1 MVEAMPHQP
10 ASIMGARVLLAFT
23 VLILFLLMASQNSHI
38 PMQHISL
45 EQRQLISNQSLN
57 IVNHPDTQNTTNSIR
72 GQAKA
77 SNASNKTAFKSIDST
92 NLTMI
97 ANEKAKELKKGKHHL
112 HHNKTRKEH
121 KHKNGTK
128 TIKRIKDKSNR
139 TKVEHGK
146 NGGVVSNYSG
156 WVNSSKSIFSS
167 VNNSDMNST
176 MVPDAATQ
184 VPVFNDPNLPSGPLK
199 KWPEVVGMNATKAEA
214 IIEKDM
220 NYTVHCQIIPQNAFV
235 TADFFAD
242 RVRIFVWKNYT
253 VARPPMIG

>member
-10 ASIMGARVLLAFT
+10 ASIMGARVLLAIT
-23 VLILFLLMASQNSHI
+23 VLVFFLLMACQNSHT
-38 PMQHISL
+38 PRQHVSL
-45 EQRQLISNQSLN
+45 EQRHLISSQTLN
-57 IVNHPDTQNTTNSIR
+57 IVNHSDTLNTTNSIR

-77 SNASNKTAFKSIDST
+77 SNASN
-92 NLTMI
+92 M

-112 HHNKTRKEH
+112 RHNKTRKDH
-121 KHKNGTK
+121 NHKNGTK
-128 TIKRIKDKSNR
+128 TIKRKKDKSNR
-139 TKVEHGK
+139 TKVEDEPH
-146 NGGVVSNYSG
+146 GGVVSNHSG
-156 WVNSSKSIFSS
+156 WVNGSESTISS
-167 VNNSDMNST
+167 VNTSEINST
-176 MVPDAATQ
+176 MVPDATTQ

-199 KWPEVVGMNATKAEA
+199 KWPEVVGMNATEAEA

>member
-1 MVEAMPHQP
+1 MPHQS
-10 ASIMGARVLLAFT
+10 ASVMDARVLLAFT
-23 VLILFLLMASQNSHI
+23 VLILFSLMASQNSQI

-45 EQRQLISNQSLN
+45 EQRQLVSNQSLN
-57 IVNHPDTQNTTNSIR
+57 LVNHPDRLNTTNSVR
-72 GQAKA
+72 GQTKA
-77 SNASNKTAFKSIDST
+77 VNASNTTAFKSIDST
-92 NLTMI
+92 NSTMI
-97 ANEKAKELKKGKHHL
+97 TNEKANELKKGKHHRY
-112 HHNKTRKEH
+112 HNKTRKEH

-128 TIKRIKDKSNR
+128 NIKRKKDKSNR
-139 TKVEHGK
+139 TKVENGV
-146 NGGVVSNYSG
+146 NGGILSNYSG
-156 WVNSSKSIFSS
+156 WVNSSKAILSS

-176 MVPDAATQ
+176 IVSG
-184 VPVFNDPNLPSGPLK
+184 PVFNDSTLPSGPLK

-235 TADFFAD
+235 TTDFFAD